1 VSALYL
7 YAVLRQEPR
16 GALGHG
22 LGDEPLRLVR
32 CGSLVA
38 VAGPVDKAPPID
50 AASLRGHDHTLRRL
64 ADLVDAVLPVRFCTV
79 VDDED
84 ALAELLT
91 PRSAEL
97 GEALELVAG
106 REQMTLR
113 LYGERPLTAD
123 TDLPRPAAA
132 DGGPGTRYLT
142 ERLRQ
147 ERRFDT
153 TPEVAALRRALG
165 TLVVDERVERHDT
178 PPLLASLYHLVERG
192 TSPRYLAALAA
203 ARADLGD
210 LAARP
215 SGPWPPYAFAPG
227 AVA

>member
-7 YAVLRQEPR
+7 YAVLGQEPR

-22 LGDEPLRLVR
+22 LGDEPLRAVR
-32 CGSLVA
+32 CGSLIA
-38 VAGPVDKAPPID
+38 VAGAVDRAPPID
-50 AASLRGHDHTLRRL
+50 AASLREHDQTLRRL

-79 VDDED
+79 VDDEP
-84 ALAELLT
+84 ALADLLA

-97 GEALELVAG
+97 GEALALVAG

-113 LYGERPLTAD
+113 LYGERPLAD
-123 TDLPRPAAA
+123 PDAPRPAAA
-132 DGGPGTRYLT
+132 EGGPGTRYLA

-147 ERRFDT
+147 ERRLDA
-153 TPEVAALRRALG
+153 TPEVAALRRALAPF
-165 TLVVDERVERHDT
+165 VVDERVERHDT

-192 TSPRYLAALAA
+192 ASPRYLAALEGIKPA
-203 ARADLGD
+203 LGD
-210 LAARP
+210 LVARP

-227 AVA
+227 AVT

>member
-1 VSALYL
+1 MSALYL
-7 YAVLRQEPR
+7 YAVLRQEPP

-22 LGDEPLRLVR
+22 LRDEPLRAVR

-79 VDDED
+79 VDDEI
-84 ALAELLT
+84 ALADLLA
-91 PRSAEL
+91 PRSEEL

-113 LYGERPLTAD
+113 LYGERPLAD
-123 TDLPRPAAA
+123 ADPPRSAAA

-147 ERRFDT
+147 ERRFDA
-153 TPEVAALRRALG
+153 TPEVAALRRALAA
-165 TLVVDERVERHDT
+165 LVVDERVERHDT
-178 PPLLASLYHLVERG
+178 PPLLASLYHLVARG
-192 TSPRYLAALAA
+192 TGPRYLAALAA

-210 LAARP
+210 LVARP

>member
-38 VAGPVDKAPPID
+38 VAGSVDKAPPID
-50 AASLRGHDHTLRRL
+50 AASLRGHDRTLRRL

-79 VDDED
+79 VEDEV
-84 ALAELLT
+84 ALADLLA
-91 PRSAEL
+91 PRGAEL

-113 LYGERPLTAD
+113 LYGERPLTD
-123 TDLPRPAAA
+123 TEPPRPAAA

-147 ERRFDT
+147 ERRLDA

-165 TLVVDERVERHDT
+165 ALVVDERVERHDT

-192 TSPRYLAALAA
+192 TGPRYLAALAA

>member
-16 GALGHG
+16 EALGHG
-22 LGDEPLRLVR
+22 LDDEPLRLVR

-79 VDDED
+79 VDDEN
-84 ALAELLT
+84 ALAALLA

-113 LYGERPLTAD
+113 LYGERPLTD
-123 TDLPRPAAA
+123 TEPPRPAVA

-147 ERRFDT
+147 ERRLDA
-153 TPEVAALRRALG
+153 TPEVAALRRALAA
-165 TLVVDERVERHDT
+165 LVVDERVERHDT

-210 LAARP
+210 LVARP

>member
-7 YAVLRQEPR
+7 YAVLGQEPR

-22 LGDEPLRLVR
+22 LGDEPLRAVR
-32 CGSLVA
+32 CGSLIA
-38 VAGPVDKAPPID
+38 VAGAVDRAPPID
-50 AASLRGHDHTLRRL
+50 AASLREHDQTLRRL

-79 VDDED
+79 VDDEQ
-84 ALAELLT
+84 ALADLLA

-97 GEALELVAG
+97 GEALALVAG

-113 LYGERPLTAD
+113 LYGERPLAD
-123 TDLPRPAAA
+123 PDPRPATAE
-132 DGGPGTRYLT
+132 GGPGTRYLT

-147 ERRFDT
+147 ERRLDA
-153 TPEVAALRRALG
+153 TPEIAALRRALAA
-165 TLVVDERVERHDT
+165 LVVDERVERHDT

-192 TSPRYLAALAA
+192 TSPRYLAALAS

-210 LAARP
+210 LVARP

-227 AVA
+227 AVT

>member
-38 VAGPVDKAPPID
+38 VAGSVDKAPPID
-50 AASLRGHDHTLRRL
+50 AASLRGHDRTLRRL

-79 VDDED
+79 VEDEV
-84 ALAELLT
+84 ALADLLA
-91 PRSAEL
+91 PRGAEL

-113 LYGERPLTAD
+113 LYGERPLTD
-123 TDLPRPAAA
+123 TEPPRPAAA

-147 ERRFDT
+147 ERRLDA

-165 TLVVDERVERHDT
+165 ALVVDERVERHDT

-203 ARADLGD
+203 VKGELGD